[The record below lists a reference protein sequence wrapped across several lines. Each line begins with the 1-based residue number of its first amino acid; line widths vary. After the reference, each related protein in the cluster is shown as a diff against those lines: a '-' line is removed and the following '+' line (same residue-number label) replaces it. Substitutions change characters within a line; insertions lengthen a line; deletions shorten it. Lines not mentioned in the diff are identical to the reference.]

1 MRSCPASRPT
11 ALNSRTKETGT
22 GAPLVFLSGT
32 SVDRSI
38 WGAQVAHFAADFR
51 CITLDNRDVGDSTIV
66 TAPYTIRDMATDTAG
81 LLEALDL
88 PAAHIVGHSLGG
100 AIAQELVLSA
110 PDYVRTLTL
119 VATWAQND
127 AYARG
132 VLNTWKHLRTGLE
145 RHDFLEAFLLF
156 ALGHTFLNAVGTE
169 QLIGMFSA
177 IENPQSA
184 EAFCRQVDAN
194 LIHDTT
200 DRLNK
205 IGIPVLVIGGEEDNI
220 FKGPHHQM
228 LAEGIPGARQVI
240 LPAVGHTPLL
250 ENAELFNRTVEEFL
264 SQT

>member
-1 MRSCPASRPT
+1 MPRIKTNGIELAYE
-11 ALNSRTKETGT
+11 ETGS

-38 WGAQVAHFAADFR
+38 WGAQVAHFAGDFR
-51 CITLDNRDVGDSTIV
+51 CIALDNRDVGQSTIV
-66 TAPYTIRDMATDTAG
+66 AAPYTIRDMAADTAG

-100 AIAQELVLSA
+100 AVAQELVMLA

-119 VATWAQND
+119 VATWARND
-127 AYARG
+127 AYSRG
-132 VLNTWKHLRTGLE
+132 VLNTWKHLRTGLN

-156 ALGHTFLNAVGTE
+156 ALGHSFLNAVGTE

-177 IENPQSA
+177 LENPQSA
-184 EAFCRQVDAN
+184 EAFSRQVDAD
-194 LIHDTT
+194 LTHDTT
-200 DRLNK
+200 DRLST

-220 FKGPHHQM
+220 FKGPHHTM
-228 LAEGIPGARQVI
+228 LAEGIPGARQVV